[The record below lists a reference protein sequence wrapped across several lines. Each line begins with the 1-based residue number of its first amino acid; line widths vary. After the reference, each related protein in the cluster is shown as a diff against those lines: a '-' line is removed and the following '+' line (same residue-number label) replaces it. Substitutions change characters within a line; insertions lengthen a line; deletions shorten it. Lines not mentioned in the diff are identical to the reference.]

1 MSTGIYGYWPNGK
14 FMEILNYDP
23 EDMAYRTVIA
33 RELGSDEAAEVHAM
47 RAAGL
52 SDEEIQV
59 LRSGEVAPAAPKPPA
74 ESPDSGRVYEVA
86 FDRLDAEHLVRII
99 ERCLD
104 VPFGSGVAAD
114 REELAGLAGR
124 LMERQGLRIVLMEDV
139 AAIR

>member
-33 RELGSDEAAEVHAM
+33 RELGPDEAAEVHAM

-59 LRSGEVAPAAPKPPA
+59 LRTGEVAPAAPEP
-74 ESPDSGRVYEVA
+74 ETDGRVYEVA

-114 REELAGLAGR
+114 REELAGVAGR
-124 LMERQGLRIVLMEDV
+124 LMEREGLRIVLMENV
-139 AAIR
+139 AAVR